1 MESIIIPSTKS
12 LTLTN
17 KIPDGNIN
25 ENNITVGNDG
35 QYTYSSF
42 LFFDISGIPSN
53 AEIFKAE
60 LVLFKTDNFYNDNRK
75 CIYIYPLLDYFSTYT
90 TYNNPPEVTYII
102 EGKIYPLTSKI
113 SATTNVT
120 KIVSLWFKHTASNK
134 GIILCKKNNNFITN
148 FGSAICKD
156 NYLTPFIKVTY
167 NMKNTVVKHENH
179 INCKRECN
187 RQCCCKCNHD
197 IKNCTQMKVIY
208 YPCQYYCPPTP
219 PVPPTPVV
227 PTIRQV
233 QVVGTV
239 AAYSIYL
246 IIVTL
251 EVTRSGTGHIDKYYI
266 TDEYDNS
273 ASSTPL
279 AIDKTYDIA
288 VIPPITLG
296 DTETVNFAGSYK
308 G

>member
-1 MESIIIPSTKS
+1 MENIIIPSTKS

-25 ENNITVGNDG
+25 GNNITVGNEG

-53 AEIFKAE
+53 AEISNAE
-60 LVLFKTDNFYNDNRK
+60 LILFKTDNFYNDNRK
-75 CIYIYPLLDYFSTYT
+75 CIYIYPLLDYFSTYS
-90 TYNNPPEVTYII
+90 TYNNPPEVTNII
-102 EGKIYPLTSKI
+102 EGKLYPLTSKI
-113 SATTNVT
+113 SATTNIT
-120 KIVSLWFKHTASNK
+120 KIVSLWFKHAASNK

-156 NYLTPFIKVTY
+156 NYLTPFINVTY
-167 NMKNTVVKHENH
+167 SIKNTVAPHENH
-179 INCKRECN
+179 GKCKHECN
-187 RQCCCKCNHD
+187 HCS
-197 IKNCTQMKVIY
+197 KNCTQMKVIY
-208 YPCQYYCPPTP
+208 YPCQCCCPPTP
-219 PVPPTPVV
+219 PVPPTSVV

-251 EVTRSGTGHIDKYYI
+251 EVTRSGTGNIDKYYV

-273 ASSTPL
+273 TSSTPL

>member
-17 KIPDGNIN
+17 KIPNGNIN
-25 ENNITVGNDG
+25 EDNITVGNDEL
-35 QYTYSSF
+35 YTYLSF
-42 LFFDISGIPSN
+42 LFFDISNIPSN
-53 AEIFKAE
+53 AEIANAE

-75 CIYIYPLLDYFSTYT
+75 CIYIYPIHDYFSTYS
-90 TYNNPPEVTYII
+90 TYNNSPEVNHII
-102 EGKIYPLTSKI
+102 EGRIYPLTAKI
-113 SATTNVT
+113 SVTANVT
-120 KIVSLWFKHTASNK
+120 KIVSLWFKNAASNK
-134 GIILCKKNNNFITN
+134 GLILCKKNNNFITN

-156 NYLTPFIKVTY
+156 AYLTPFIKVTY
-167 NMKNTVVKHENH
+167 SIKNTVATHENH
-179 INCKRECN
+179 PKCEHE
-187 RQCCCKCNHD
+187 CNHD

-208 YPCQYYCPPTP
+208 YPCPCNCPPI
-219 PVPPTPVV
+219 PPTPVI

-233 QVVGTV
+233 QVIGTV
-239 AAYSIYL
+239 AAYSIYI

-251 EVTRSGTGHIDKYYI
+251 AVTRSGTGHIDNYYV

-288 VIPPITLG
+288 VVPQITLG